1 MSALFKDND
10 WSAKKVAAP
19 PVEDETPKRRE
30 RPAMYEFSPQYLY
43 RRAFSEMKLL
53 DLFGQFDFRP
63 GQCYNFLTAGDIDGL
78 SYLKAIIRQ
87 QRLAH
92 CIVSTWCMFSGDALQ
107 LLSWVE
113 GGEIE
118 KLDLY
123 VGEIFKASYSA
134 VWSQIHDFYKTHP
147 DVGRLAIFRNHS
159 KIIAGTGE
167 RFTFGLQTSANIDTN
182 MRTEQ
187 ACLSI
192 DEGIYQFY
200 KDYFDKIKSFE
211 REDR

>member
-1 MSALFKDND
+1 M
-10 WSAKKVAAP
+10 
-19 PVEDETPKRRE
+19 
-30 RPAMYEFSPQYLY
+30 
-43 RRAFSEMKLL
+43 
-53 DLFGQFDFRP
+53 
-63 GQCYNFLTAGDIDGL
+63 
-78 SYLKAIIRQ
+78 
-87 QRLAH
+87 
-92 CIVSTWCMFSGDALQ
+92 
-107 LLSWVE
+107 
-113 GGEIE
+113 
-118 KLDLY
+118 
-123 VGEIFKASYSA
+123 GEIFKASYSA
-134 VWSQIHDFYKTHP
+134 VWSQIHDFYQTHP
-147 DVGRLAIFRNHS
+147 NVGRFAIFRNHS